1 MKTRI
6 QQLIIF
12 ILIAGI
18 AFSCG
23 TNSEEY
29 STTLVNN
36 PLTADGKIDSAS
48 MPKFH
53 FYETEHDFGRI
64 IAGEKVS
71 YSFKFKNTGKSDLL
85 ITNVSASCG
94 CTIPEFSK
102 KPIKPGDE
110 GIISVTFD
118 SKGRSGLQKKT
129 VTVLAN
135 TLPNTL
141 FLYIHAQI
149 IETTE

>member
-6 QQLIIF
+6 QKMLVLLF
-12 ILIAGI
+12 MTGI
-18 AFSCG
+18 VISCG

-48 MPKFH
+48 MPKFN

-71 YSFKFKNTGKSDLL
+71 YVFKFKNVGKSNLL
-85 ITNVSASCG
+85 ISSVSASCG
-94 CTIPEFSK
+94 CTVPEFSK

-110 GIISVTFD
+110 GTISVTFD

-129 VTVLAN
+129 VTILAN

-141 FLYIHAQI
+141 FLQIHAQV